1 MKWAASM
8 LSKPQDG
15 RNRANPHETVAEP
28 KNKDSLPAGRH
39 ETVILLCYERALT
52 VGSFTAPM

>member
-1 MKWAASM
+1 M

-15 RNRANPHETVAEP
+15 RNRTNPHETVAEP

-39 ETVILLCYERALT
+39 ETVILLC
-52 VGSFTAPM
+52 